1 MPNDAIDLMKHAAC
15 EAIDSLEPEL
25 LRVSH
30 AIHAQPELAFEET
43 HAAAL
48 LADTL
53 RGAELEV
60 ESGAYGLDTAFAS
73 EFGAAGDA
81 SVAILAEYDA
91 LPEIGHACGHN
102 LIATSGVGAGI
113 ALAALATRPLQIVLY
128 EVDARDP
135 VIFGGVVLILA
146 LVGVLASYIPAR
158 RVSQI
163 HPAEALQ
170 SG

>member
-1 MPNDAIDLMKHAAC
+1 MATRVRETLATMDPNLPVYDAMSMQQVIDQATMFY
-15 EAIDSLEPEL
+15 
-25 LRVSH
+25 RVFGT
-30 AIHAQPELAFEET
+30 LFVAFGL
-43 HAAAL
+43 AAL
-48 LADTL
+48 FLAAVGL
-53 RGAELEV
+53 YGVMSFSVSQRRREMGIRMALGAEDSRLIRL
-60 ESGAYGLDTAFAS
+60 AMRRGLKQ
-73 EFGAAGDA
+73 
-81 SVAILAEYDA
+81 VAIGSVL
-91 LPEIGHACGHN
+91 
-102 LIATSGVGAGI
+102 GI